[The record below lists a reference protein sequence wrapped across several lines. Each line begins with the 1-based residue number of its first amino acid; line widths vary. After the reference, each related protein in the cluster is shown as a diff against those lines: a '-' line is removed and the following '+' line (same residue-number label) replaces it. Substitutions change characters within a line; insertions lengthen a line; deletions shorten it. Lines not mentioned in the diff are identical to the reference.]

1 MMNQY
6 LFDNIIN
13 ISYAFIIGGLIVVL
27 LTVGTHNKNAL
38 IGTITGYAASTCA
51 TILLAGLTYTTITT
65 GLKRPTWSEVF
76 SILVPF
82 LILFMIF
89 GFSLALISIFFNNI
103 SENRVSDYYGM
114 FSYISVIFILLQV
127 WLFSSAT
134 QQKVFRENGY
144 IDKVTLLKLLL
155 LAIFNMLALITLGV
169 SLKYFSTDG

>member
-6 LFDNIIN
+6 LFNNIIN

-38 IGTITGYAASTCA
+38 IGTISGYAASTCA

-65 GLKRPTWSEVF
+65 GLKKPNLLETI
-76 SILVPF
+76 SILIPF

-114 FSYISVIFILLQV
+114 FSYISVIFIFLQV
-127 WLFSSAT
+127 WIFSSVT
-134 QQKVFRENGY
+134 QQKTFRENGY
-144 IDKVTLLKLLL
+144 IDSVTLLKLLL
-155 LAIFNMLALITLGV
+155 LAIFNILTLITLGV

>member
-6 LFDNIIN
+6 LFNNIIN

-38 IGTITGYAASTCA
+38 IGTICGYAASTCA

-65 GLKRPTWSEVF
+65 GLKKPNLMETI
-76 SILVPF
+76 SILIPF

-114 FSYISVIFILLQV
+114 FSYISVIFIFLQV
-127 WLFSSAT
+127 WIFSSVT
-134 QQKVFRENGY
+134 QQKTFRENGY
-144 IDKVTLLKLLL
+144 IDSVTLLKLLL
-155 LAIFNMLALITLGV
+155 LAIFNILTLITLGV

>member
-1 MMNQY
+1 MNQY
-6 LFDNIIN
+6 LFNNIIN

-38 IGTITGYAASTCA
+38 IGTICGYAASTCA

-65 GLKRPTWSEVF
+65 GLKKPNLMETI
-76 SILVPF
+76 SILIPF

-114 FSYISVIFILLQV
+114 FSYISVIFIFLQV
-127 WLFSSAT
+127 WIFSSVT
-134 QQKVFRENGY
+134 QQKTFRENGY
-144 IDKVTLLKLLL
+144 IDSVTLLKLLL
-155 LAIFNMLALITLGV
+155 LAIFNILTLITLGV